1 MKMNLKSVETKWTE
15 NESLGMGEGAV
26 WRKTSEKLERGKV
39 RVRTGRHGCV
49 SQCENLSN
57 VVGIKDILTLSLLI

>member
-15 NESLGMGEGAV
+15 NGALGMGEGAV

-39 RVRTGRHGCV
+39 RVRAERHGCV
-49 SQCENLSN
+49 
-57 VVGIKDILTLSLLI
+57 